1 MATDD
6 TDDDDDNDA
15 CSFNVW
21 SKRSG
26 KGTVGGSMGSIL
38 LRPLFSFV
46 VYGTRRSGDVAPF
59 MVQFKV
65 KGHSSKLRA
74 TLQSEGPLFKVKGHS

>member
-6 TDDDDDNDA
+6 DTDARSYN
-15 CSFNVW
+15 FW

-26 KGTVGGSMGSIL
+26 KETVGGSMGSIL
-38 LRPLFSFV
+38 LRPLFSVV

-59 MVQFKV
+59 MVQLKV
-65 KGHSSKLRA
+65 KSHSSKLRA
-74 TLQSEGPLFKVKGHS
+74 TLQSEGPLLKVKGHS